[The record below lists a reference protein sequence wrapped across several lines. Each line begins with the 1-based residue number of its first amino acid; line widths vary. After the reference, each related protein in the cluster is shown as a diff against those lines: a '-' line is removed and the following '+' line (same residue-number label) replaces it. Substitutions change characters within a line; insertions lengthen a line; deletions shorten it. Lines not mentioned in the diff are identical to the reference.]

1 MIEVSVYYCWACDAH
16 RRAAVDNNGKVHCPH
31 CDHELT
37 SDSRLPMRAIPSPTA
52 EGSLK
57 IVWPAPV
64 RPRLAASA

>member
-16 RRAAVDNNGKVHCPH
+16 RRAVTATDGKVRCPG
-31 CDHELT
+31 CERELT
-37 SDSRLPMRAIPSPTA
+37 AEARVPVRGVPSPTA
-52 EGSLK
+52 EGAIR